1 MPTSGTRYYRY
12 DSDDK
17 HWQQVYAENIPKTQ
31 KKKIVGALN
40 RGLDESGW
48 RPKKT
53 WGELIEDRESQITL
67 SILGQQAPIEEKEK
81 WDPSGSKKLKLR
93 EIIAPLIPEFEVRA
107 AGTTSID
114 VTKPGIDK
122 AYGVQKLLNL
132 LSINK
137 QDVLFIG
144 DKLIEGGNDYP
155 VKAMGIDCMEI
166 SKWQETALVI
176 EAILFVSWAVIWYSI
191 SPMATPETI
200 NASHATGYAE
210 RFDEMFAQL
219 ELIAQIPQDIK
230 NGNPTITRENVGT
243 RLTPERMIGTT
254 VLHFVIFSSDT
265 KYRREAELLYTPSIT
280 LFLVD
285 SKEAL
290 HVKRRNL
297 TVDPSNTLA
306 QEKIAE
312 FEKIERYF
320 SRYVGDAGSE
330 IDWPALWIFQRKNS
344 LPGS

>member
-1 MPTSGTRYYRY
+1 
-12 DSDDK
+12 
-17 HWQQVYAENIPKTQ
+17 
-31 KKKIVGALN
+31 
-40 RGLDESGW
+40 
-48 RPKKT
+48 
-53 WGELIEDRESQITL
+53 
-67 SILGQQAPIEEKEK
+67 
-81 WDPSGSKKLKLR
+81 
-93 EIIAPLIPEFEVRA
+93 
-107 AGTTSID
+107 
-114 VTKPGIDK
+114 
-122 AYGVQKLLNL
+122 
-132 LSINK
+132 
-137 QDVLFIG
+137 
-144 DKLIEGGNDYP
+144 
-155 VKAMGIDCMEI
+155 
-166 SKWQETALVI
+166 
-176 EAILFVSWAVIWYSI
+176 
-191 SPMATPETI
+191 MATPETI

-330 IDWPALWIFQRKNS
+330 ID
-344 LPGS
+344 